1 MASVS
6 VESISGRILLIR
18 GVRVTVDVDLAAVYG
33 VPTKR
38 LNEQVK
44 RNLRRFPADFMFQLT
59 PLERDSMWSR
69 FATTSQ
75 RKRRADSAPFAF
87 TEHGCLMLANVL
99 RSQRAEE
106 VSVLVIRAFV
116 RLRELLAARAR
127 TCDA

>member
-6 VESISGRILLIR
+6 IESISERILLIR
-18 GVRVTVDVDLAAVYG
+18 GVRVMVDVDLAAVYG

-44 RNLRRFPADFMFQLT
+44 RNLRRFPADFMFQLA

-87 TEHGCLMLANVL
+87 TKHGCLMLANVL
-99 RSQRAEE
+99 
-106 VSVLVIRAFV
+106 
-116 RLRELLAARAR
+116 
-127 TCDA
+127 